1 MYIFIKGLEK
11 VVEKERK
18 GLLYY
23 YECAALVA
31 IEIMLAF
38 SAWGY
43 VKLEYVSI
51 TFVPLVVL
59 AMAYLLGPWE
69 GLCGG
74 VIFGITG
81 MWKASVVT
89 MQDAYADI
97 LFSPFRSG
105 KSMQS
110 VLLCFVPHIV
120 LGLLAGILFA

>member
-1 MYIFIKGLEK
+1 M
-11 VVEKERK
+11 VEKERK

-23 YECAALVA
+23 YECAALIA

-51 TFVPLVVL
+51 TFVPVVVL

-69 GLCGG
+69 GLWGG

-89 MQDAYADI
+89 MQDAYFRRFEAVSRCRVCFFA
-97 LFSPFRSG
+97 LFRT
-105 KSMQS
+105 
-110 VLLCFVPHIV
+110 LCLVFWQV
-120 LGLLAGILFA
+120 FCMRR